1 MKEYLGKRFILNW
14 KYIFQTQIGIANKF
28 NKFSMTNGSGL
39 GNRISNPS
47 EPFETFMK
55 RVNKIMPADHWDQI
69 NIKKH
74 KF

>member
-1 MKEYLGKRFILNW
+1 
-14 KYIFQTQIGIANKF
+14 
-28 NKFSMTNGSGL
+28 MTNGSEL

-47 EPFETFMK
+47 ESFETFMK
-55 RVNKIMPADHWDQI
+55 RINKIMPADHWYQM